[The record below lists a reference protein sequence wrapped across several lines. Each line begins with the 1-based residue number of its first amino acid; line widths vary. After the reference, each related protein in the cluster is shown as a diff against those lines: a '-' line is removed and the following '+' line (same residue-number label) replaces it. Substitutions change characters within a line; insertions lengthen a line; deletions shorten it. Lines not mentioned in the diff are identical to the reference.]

1 MLCFSFCTQERATS
15 QAAASEAE
23 LHGNRER
30 QALRAAAGY
39 RRRVSELLQ
48 ALCSLVSELS
58 RCTEEVK
65 RAATA
70 APADEPASSS
80 AAGRAQTRGGEGVRR
95 DSGSGGARRGASS
108 GGGGGGSGGSAM
120 FADEI
125 ALMTDTLSLQE
136 IRDLLGGDRGEAG
149 GGSFGRC
156 LRERLQPLLHAI
168 ETAVM
173 AGDEGIAGGGGAA
186 ADGSVASGG
195 GVGQWDAQHA
205 LSSLL
210 GEVSKEVDA
219 AIAALLRQ
227 S

>member
-1 MLCFSFCTQERATS
+1 MLCFSFCTQERANS

-58 RCTEEVK
+58 RCTEGVQ

-70 APADEPASSS
+70 AAAEPASSS
-80 AAGRAQTRGGEGVRR
+80 AASRAQTQGGEGVRR
-95 DSGSGGARRGASS
+95 DSGSGGTRRGASS
-108 GGGGGGSGGSAM
+108 GSSGGSGGSAM

-125 ALMTDTLSLQE
+125 AQMTDTLSLQE

>member
-1 MLCFSFCTQERATS
+1 
-15 QAAASEAE
+15 
-23 LHGNRER
+23 
-30 QALRAAAGY
+30 
-39 RRRVSELLQ
+39 
-48 ALCSLVSELS
+48 
-58 RCTEEVK
+58 
-65 RAATA
+65 
-70 APADEPASSS
+70 
-80 AAGRAQTRGGEGVRR
+80 
-95 DSGSGGARRGASS
+95 
-108 GGGGGGSGGSAM
+108 M

-125 ALMTDTLSLQE
+125 AQMTDTLSLQE